1 MYQQLPFWNPV
12 KQNGKSVI
20 IYNGNS
26 FTDAPDLLFSA
37 NFLPS
42 CALFHSKKH
51 NSRPVVLVVS
61 GQNAQIYDYTI
72 ADSWE
77 ETTSPP
83 VKFYFNSALQ
93 SLSNNGVIIQTDEN
107 FYEFSCDVD
116 ECSWTTKPQKLIES
130 RTWGTI
136 VMPLPPNFPC

>member
-1 MYQQLPFWNPV
+1 M
-12 KQNGKSVI
+12 I

-83 VKFYFNSALQ
+83 ATVSKY
-93 SLSNNGVIIQTDEN
+93 GI
-107 FYEFSCDVD
+107 
-116 ECSWTTKPQKLIES
+116 S
-130 RTWGTI
+130 RLKI
-136 VMPLPPNFPC
+136 CRDF

>member
-1 MYQQLPFWNPV
+1 M
-12 KQNGKSVI
+12 I

-83 VKFYFNSALQ
+83 VKFYFNQAFL
-93 SLSNNGVIIQTDEN
+93 LD
-107 FYEFSCDVD
+107 
-116 ECSWTTKPQKLIES
+116 
-130 RTWGTI
+130 
-136 VMPLPPNFPC
+136 